1 MTEVG
6 RVVGRDP
13 ADVHRNG
20 VAAPAHGV
28 YAAAA
33 GVIETEHALWTISS
47 LRVMRLTDERAVIA
61 MLERVASPA
70 TTPYHE
76 WRALDAIRAELR
88 GLDLAVETDRYGQL
102 FVHLSRG
109 SAKRSL
115 VFVAHTDH
123 PGFEVVEA
131 NGGRGLARFRGGI
144 DPKYFGSPFD
154 LIVHRDG
161 VIDGHPAKGL
171 NYVSDPVLPD
181 WSAGYCDIRAERDL
195 AVGDW
200 AVLDLPAFERRGQ
213 ELHLRS
219 ADDLAGCALIIA
231 MLDALRTETRPFD
244 VHAVFTRAEES
255 GLFGARLIAEDQRIP
270 KDAYVVSV
278 EASNSR
284 YAPAGAGIVVRA
296 GDYHNTFSNEAER
309 YLRVAQERIA
319 ERGIVSQ
326 RRLVPGGTCRA
337 FVRLGWVATGLALPN
352 TGYHNAGAD
361 DRIVPEMI
369 RIEDV
374 LSGIALAAEAA
385 VAAGEDAEESWWP
398 DVRVVPAEIRERL
411 ARSASIHNEDHSSS

>member
-1 MTEVG
+1 M
-6 RVVGRDP
+6 
-13 ADVHRNG
+13 
-20 VAAPAHGV
+20 
-28 YAAAA
+28 
-33 GVIETEHALWTISS
+33 
-47 LRVMRLTDERAVIA
+47 MRLPDERAVVA
-61 MLERVASPA
+61 MLERVASPP
-70 TTPYHE
+70 TVPYHE
-76 WRALDAIRAELR
+76 WRALDAIAAELR
-88 GLDLAVETDRYGQL
+88 GLGLVATPDRYGQL
-102 FVHLSRG
+102 FAHLASRSAG

-123 PGFEVVEA
+123 PGFEIVEA
-131 NGGRGLARFRGGI
+131 NGSRGLARFRGGI
-144 DPKYFGSPFD
+144 DPKYFRSSFPV
-154 LIVHRDG
+154 IVHRDG
-161 VIDGHPAKGL
+161 VAEGHRAQGVD
-171 NYVSDPVLPD
+171 YVSDPVLPD
-181 WSAGYCDIRAERDL
+181 WSAGYCEIRAERDL

-200 AVLDLPAFERRGQ
+200 AVLDLPAFERRGP

-231 MLDALRTETRPFD
+231 MLGALRDETRAFD

-284 YAPAGAGIVVRA
+284 YAPAGAGIVIRA

-319 ERGIVSQ
+319 ERGIVAQ
-326 RRLVPGGTCRA
+326 RRLLPGGTCEASA
-337 FVRLGWVATGLALPN
+337 FVRLGWLATGIALPN

-361 DRIVPEMI
+361 DRLVPEMI

-374 LSGIALAAEAA
+374 LSGIALSAEAA

-411 ARSASIHNEDHSSS
+411 AKSASRHGNETDA

>member
-1 MTEVG
+1 
-6 RVVGRDP
+6 
-13 ADVHRNG
+13 
-20 VAAPAHGV
+20 
-28 YAAAA
+28 
-33 GVIETEHALWTISS
+33 
-47 LRVMRLTDERAVIA
+47 MRLLDEDAVVA
-61 MLERVASPA
+61 LLERVASPPTA
-70 TTPYHE
+70 PYHE
-76 WRALDAIRAELR
+76 WRALDAISAELR
-88 GLDLAVETDRYGQL
+88 ALGLAVENDRYGQL
-102 FVHLSRG
+102 FAHLG
-109 SAKRSL
+109 NGTAKRSL

-123 PGFEVVEA
+123 PGFEIVEA
-131 NGGRGLARFRGGI
+131 NGSRGLARFRGGI
-144 DPKYFGSPFD
+144 DPTYFQGSFP

-161 VIDGHPAKGL
+161 VTDGHRAQGL
-171 NYVSDPVLPD
+171 GYVSDPVLPD
-181 WSAGYCDIRAERDL
+181 WSAGRCEIRAERDL

-200 AVLDLPAFERRGQ
+200 AVLDMPAFERRGR

-231 MLDALRTETRPFD
+231 MLDALREETRAFD

-255 GLFGARLIAEDQRIP
+255 GLFGARLIAEDGRIQ

-284 YAPAGAGIVVRA
+284 YAPAGAGIVVRT

-319 ERGIVSQ
+319 ERGIAAQ
-326 RRLVPGGTCRA
+326 RRLLPGGTCEASA

-352 TGYHNAGAD
+352 TGYHNAGAGGD
-361 DRIVPEMI
+361 LVPEMI

-385 VAAGEDAEESWWP
+385 VAAGEDAAESWWP
-398 DVRVVPAEIRERL
+398 DVREVPPDIRERL
-411 ARSASIHNEDHSSS
+411 ARSASVHNNGRPGY

>member
-1 MTEVG
+1 MDRTT
-6 RVVGRDP
+6 
-13 ADVHRNG
+13 
-20 VAAPAHGV
+20 
-28 YAAAA
+28 A
-33 GVIETEHALWTISS
+33 GVIQTEHVLRTISS
-47 LRVMRLTDERAVIA
+47 VRVMRLPDEHAVVA
-61 MLERVASPA
+61 MLERVASPP
-70 TTPYHE
+70 TVPYHE
-76 WRALDAIRAELR
+76 WRALDAIAAELKAL
-88 GLDLAVETDRYGQL
+88 GLVVEADRYGQL
-102 FVHLSRG
+102 FAHLADRSGG

-123 PGFEVVEA
+123 PGFEIVEA
-131 NGGRGLARFRGGI
+131 SGSRGLARFRGGI
-144 DPKYFGSPFD
+144 DPKYFRSSFPV
-154 LIVHRDG
+154 IVHRDG
-161 VIDGHPAKGL
+161 KGDGHRAQGV

-181 WSAGYCDIRAERDL
+181 WSAGYCEIHAERDL

-200 AVLDLPAFERRGQ
+200 AVLDMPAFERRGP

-219 ADDLAGCALIIA
+219 ADDLAGCGLIIA
-231 MLDALRTETRPFD
+231 MLGALRDETRPFD

-255 GLFGARLIAEDQRIP
+255 GLFGARLIAEDQDRRIP

-319 ERGIVSQ
+319 ERGIVAQ
-326 RRLVPGGTCRA
+326 RRLLPGGTCEASA
-337 FVRLGWVATGLALPN
+337 FVRLGWVATGIALPN

-361 DRIVPEMI
+361 DRLVPEMI
-369 RIEDV
+369 RIDDM
-374 LSGIALAAEAA
+374 LSGIALSAEAA

-398 DVRVVPAEIRERL
+398 DVRVVPADIRERL
-411 ARSASIHNEDHSSS
+411 ARSATDHNEDDSAS

>member
-1 MTEVG
+1 
-6 RVVGRDP
+6 
-13 ADVHRNG
+13 
-20 VAAPAHGV
+20 
-28 YAAAA
+28 
-33 GVIETEHALWTISS
+33 
-47 LRVMRLTDERAVIA
+47 MRLPDERAVVA
-61 MLERVASPA
+61 MLERVASPP
-70 TTPYHE
+70 TVPYHE
-76 WRALDAIRAELR
+76 WRALDAIAAELR
-88 GLDLAVETDRYGQL
+88 ALGLAVETDRYGQL
-102 FVHLSRG
+102 LTHLDRG

-123 PGFEVVEA
+123 PGFEIVEA
-131 NGGRGLARFRGGI
+131 NGSHGVARFRGGI
-144 DPKYFGSPFD
+144 DPKYFHSSFP

-161 VIDGHPAKGL
+161 VTDGHPAQGL
-171 NYVSDPVLPD
+171 SYVSDPVLPD
-181 WSAGYCDIRAERDL
+181 WSAGYCEIRAERDL

-200 AVLDLPAFERRGQ
+200 AVLDMPAFERRGP

-231 MLDALRTETRPFD
+231 MLGALRDETRAFD

-255 GLFGARLIAEDQRIP
+255 GLFGARIIAEDQRIP

-284 YAPAGAGIVVRA
+284 HAPAGAGIVVRT

-319 ERGIVSQ
+319 ERGIAAQ
-326 RRLVPGGTCRA
+326 RRLLPGGTCEASA
-337 FVRLGWVATGLALPN
+337 FVRLGWVATGIALPN

-374 LSGIALAAEAA
+374 LSGIALSAEAA

-398 DVRVVPAEIRERL
+398 DVRVVPADIRERL
-411 ARSASIHNEDHSSS
+411 ARSAGVQKNNANGS